1 MDVRS
6 TLNSVFRRVF
16 ENDTLLITDEMT
28 AQDVPEWDS
37 LAHIN
42 LIVEIEEEF
51 GLRFTV
57 DDISG
62 LRNVGEMIELVERKL
77 AARGA

>member
-6 TLNSVFRRVF
+6 TLNGVFHRVF
-16 ENDTLLITDEMT
+16 ENPDIEISDEMT

-37 LAHIN
+37 LAHIS

-51 GLRFTV
+51 AIKLNI
-57 DDISG
+57 DDIAG
-62 LRNVGEMIELVERKL
+62 LKNVGEMIAMIELKTVKK
-77 AARGA
+77 AG